1 MLDKIQHCIL
11 SYFMIVYYVML
22 YFKDMILYYIT
33 FLLHIISEFTFKNRN
48 IILNYIILYY
58 AMLYYILWDYI
69 KLNYMKLYHILN

>member
-48 IILNYIILYY
+48 IILNYFILYY
-58 AMLYYILWDYI
+58 AMLYYIL
-69 KLNYMKLYHILN
+69 